1 MQQVEIRIK
10 GQIDQDWSNWM
21 SGLSITYTEQG
32 ETILTGSVRDQSV
45 LYGLLER
52 FSDLGIELGS
62 VTAGKQTPTNYPG
75 SDE

>member
-1 MQQVEIRIK
+1 MQYVEIRIN

-21 SGLSITYTEQG
+21 SGLSITHTEQG

-52 FSDLGIELGS
+52 LNDLGIELSS
-62 VTAGKQTPTNYPG
+62 VATGGKK
-75 SDE
+75 